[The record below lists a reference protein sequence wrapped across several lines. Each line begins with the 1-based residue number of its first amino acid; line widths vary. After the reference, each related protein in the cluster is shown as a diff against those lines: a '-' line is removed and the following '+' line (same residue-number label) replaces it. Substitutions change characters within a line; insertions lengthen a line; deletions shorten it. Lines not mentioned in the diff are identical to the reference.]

1 MKEPSAWQENDLL
14 ELIATKREESVGLDF
29 KAADSLQD
37 SDRAKH
43 EISKDVSAFAN
54 SAGGVIVYGIAESK
68 KEPHYAESVSPI
80 DPSRISKEWLENV
93 ISSRIQ
99 PRLDGVLIKPVELK
113 STGPGKV
120 AYVVV
125 VPQGWTAHQA
135 SNKKYYKRFNFKS
148 EPMEDYEVR
157 QTMARAAR
165 PAYEVELQAQE
176 KSSDQ
181 QLLRFHFSAVL
192 QNVSEIVGHDVS
204 VVVFLPKEFIPD
216 PDSYNENRD
225 GVIYGRIPG
234 EHEESSHSISAAI
247 ETVPPLTPFHYQF
260 RKSVH
265 FGRVILAKRITILVK
280 AFDQF
285 GLALD
290 ATFHIDPRSLHLTRV
305 SQNHGP
311 QRWPRTTELV

>member
-1 MKEPSAWQENDLL
+1 MKEPSTWQESDLL
-14 ELIATKREESVGLDF
+14 ELITTRREESVGLDF

-37 SDRAKH
+37 NDRAKRD
-43 EISKDVSAFAN
+43 ISKDVSAFAN
-54 SAGGVIVYGIAESK
+54 SAGGVIVYGIAESEE
-68 KEPHYAESVSPI
+68 EPHYAESVSPI
-80 DPSRISKEWLENV
+80 DPSRFSKEWLENV

-99 PRLDGVLIKPVELK
+99 PRLDGVLINPVELR
-113 STGPGKV
+113 STSPGEI

-135 SNKKYYKRFNFKS
+135 SDKKYYKRFNFKS

-165 PAYEVELQAQE
+165 PAYEVELEARE

-181 QLLRFHFSAVL
+181 EMLRLRFSAVL
-192 QNVSEIVGHDVS
+192 QNVSGIVGHDVS
-204 VVVFLPKEFIPD
+204 VVVFLPKEFIAD
-216 PDSYNENRD
+216 PDSYDERRD

-234 EHEESSHSISAAI
+234 EYEESSHSISAAV
-247 ETVPPLTPFHYQF
+247 ETIPPLTPFHYQF

-280 AFDQF
+280 VFDQF

-290 ATFHIDPRSLHLTRV
+290 ATFHIEPRTLLITRM
-305 SQNHGP
+305 SQNQGP
-311 QRWPRTTELV
+311 QRWPQTAHLV